1 MSANATMVNDHSL
14 SAAASVHGVGGSSKH
29 GSVFGQWFRAIG
41 TFARDMAR
49 QHKARSTA
57 AQLTR
62 LDDAILKDIGISRG
76 EILGLADELASG
88 KSDGVRPIRFR
99 SDSYRPVGE

>member
-1 MSANATMVNDHSL
+1 MSANATMVHDHSL

-29 GSVFGQWFRAIG
+29 GSVLGHWFRAVG
-41 TFARDMAR
+41 NFTRDVAR

-57 AQLTR
+57 AQLSR
-62 LDDAILKDIGISRG
+62 LDDSILKDIGISRG

-88 KSDGVRPIRFR
+88 RSDGVRPIRFR
-99 SDSYRPVGE
+99 SENYRPTGE